1 MNAPEKV
8 LDVAIVD
15 EAHRLTQKTG
25 LFRMGE
31 DQILEI
37 LRASAFTIFFVDDQ
51 QRVHIK
57 DYGSV
62 AMLKEREGE
71 IGAEV
76 YENELSS
83 QFRCNG
89 SDGYLAWLDN
99 VLEIR
104 PTANDFFDLDYD
116 IAVVDNPHA
125 AHAWDERLPDFLHG

>member
-1 MNAPEKV
+1 MNAPENV

-31 DQILEI
+31 DQIWEI

-62 AMLKEREGE
+62 AMLKERAGE

-76 YENELSS
+76 DDLAWYTSLRVYVYVICGGVDVQESPALCKALPSACYLVS
-83 QFRCNG
+83 YPDGFG
-89 SDGYLAWLDN
+89 SDG
-99 VLEIR
+99 
-104 PTANDFFDLDYD
+104 
-116 IAVVDNPHA
+116 
-125 AHAWDERLPDFLHG
+125 